1 MGGRGGGGP
10 LGLGPEWG
18 GHFEGG
24 DADGDGEA
32 LLGGAEEGAVGG
44 AFGLDDVI
52 GVVGEGLA
60 GLQIGELADDAVAFD
75 DEGVAFGI
83 LHDPFAAEDVDR
95 FGGMIVDGDLIDEG
109 MGAVWRSGA

>member
-1 MGGRGGGGP
+1 M
-10 LGLGPEWG
+10 GLGPERG

-24 DADGDGEA
+24 DADGDGA
-32 LLGGAEEGAVGG
+32 AVLGGAEEGTGGG

-60 GLQIGELADDAVAFD
+60 GLQIGELADNAVAFD

-95 FGGMIVDGDLIDEG
+95 FSGMIVDGDLVDEG
-109 MGAVWRSGA
+109 MRAVWRSGA